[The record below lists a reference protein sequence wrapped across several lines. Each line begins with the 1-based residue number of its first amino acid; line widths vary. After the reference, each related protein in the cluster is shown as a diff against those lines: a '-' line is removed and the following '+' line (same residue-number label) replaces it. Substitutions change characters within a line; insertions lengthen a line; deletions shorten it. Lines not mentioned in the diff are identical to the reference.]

1 VFSKSW
7 KDILRRKIGE
17 KFFCENWK
25 KELFLQK
32 ILLIMAQTSTRK
44 KQKAVSK
51 ENKLET
57 LSLTYNPNDK
67 ATIAIIK
74 IIENCGL
81 FNVVYG
87 LDNEDY
93 ADYEGTLEP
102 YTMEEINAMID
113 EAEKESAN
121 GDFVNNEDLFKKL
134 FEMRLHGDENCVA

>member
-1 VFSKSW
+1 
-7 KDILRRKIGE
+7 
-17 KFFCENWK
+17 
-25 KELFLQK
+25 
-32 ILLIMAQTSTRK
+32 MAQTSTGK

-134 FEMRLHGDENCVA
+134 FEMRLHGNENCVA